1 MSDGVYFIVLAA
13 AALGAAL
20 VAGVFFAFSTF
31 VVAALRRL
39 PAEQGIAV
47 MQAINVTV
55 LRSAFLLV
63 FALTAVLSALLVVVG
78 PLVGDAAGGWWS
90 FAGGVGYLAG
100 SFVLTRMAHIP
111 RNEALGRVDPAGA
124 EGARLWRSFVPVWTA
139 WNHVRTL
146 ASLVAAAC
154 FVAGLLVR

>member
-1 MSDGVYFIVLAA
+1 MPDGLYFIVLAG
-13 AALGAAL
+13 AALGSGL

-31 VVAALRRL
+31 VMAALRRL
-39 PAEQGIAV
+39 PVEQGIAV

-63 FALTAVLSALLVVVG
+63 FALTAGLSAVLAVLG
-78 PLVGDAAGGWWS
+78 PVVGDAAGGWWS

-100 SFVLTRMAHIP
+100 SFMLTRAAHIP
-111 RNEALGRVDPAGA
+111 RNEALARVDPAGV
-124 EGARLWRSFVPVWTA
+124 EGASLWRSYLPAWTA

-146 ASLVAAAC
+146 ASLAAAGC
-154 FVAGLLVR
+154 FIAGLLVR